1 MKRRTNRKFIRNRL
15 LTEMPVYTG
24 DKPTE
29 TRLRISVGNASGW
42 LSEELLPNE
51 LPEIPAAA
59 QTTMW
64 LHFTGLNQT
73 QWIVDVCN
81 SLGIDKY
88 TLQDIFTGEHIA
100 KVDLT
105 GDAICVVAQAVYR
118 NHTSLTK
125 ENVTL
130 VAGTNFILTC
140 QESDAPLF
148 DNIYDA
154 LSQLHTRIPGQTPTD
169 ILSLILNNIAGGYT
183 RYTTEVMDEMDDIE
197 SDLIE
202 LSSQSDI
209 VRTRIQSVRTQYL
222 LLKKAI
228 EPFSEE
234 YHKLLT
240 QTPKGINKE
249 TLPLLRDTH
258 DRVRQAHHSIELC
271 REMLAAVLDLY
282 LANNDLKMNTVMK
295 QLTVVS
301 TIFIPLTFLVGVWG
315 MNFDVMPE
323 LRWPFGYFTAWVVM
337 TGIGLGMYLYLRKK
351 KFF

>member
-29 TRLRISVGNASGW
+29 TRLRISTGSASGW
-42 LSEELLPNE
+42 STQELLPNQ
-51 LPEIPAAA
+51 LPGIPTDAPG
-59 QTTMW
+59 TRW
-64 LHFTGLNQT
+64 LHFSGLNQT

-81 SLGIDKY
+81 MLSIDKY
-88 TLQDIFTGEHIA
+88 AMQDIFTGEHIA
-100 KVDLT
+100 KVDVW
-105 GDAICVVAQAVYR
+105 DDHICVVAQAVYR
-118 NHTSLTK
+118 GHNTLTK

-130 VAGTNFILTC
+130 ITGHNFLLTC

-154 LSQLHTRIPGQTPTD
+154 LSQLHTRIPGQTPND

-183 RYTTEVMDEMDDIE
+183 RYTTEVMDEMDEIE
-197 SDLIE
+197 SDLID
-202 LSSQSDI
+202 LSSKSDRL
-209 VRTRIQSVRTQYL
+209 RTRIQSVRAQYL

-240 QTPKGINKE
+240 QSPAGIDKE

-258 DRVRQAHHSIELC
+258 DRIRQALHAIELS
-271 REMLAAVLDLY
+271 RELLAAVLDLY
-282 LANNDLKMNTVMK
+282 LANNDLRMNTIMK

-301 TIFIPLTFLVGVWG
+301 TIFIPLTFLAGVWG
-315 MNFDVMPE
+315 MNFKVMPE
-323 LRWPFGYFTAWVVM
+323 LEWSKGYFSALGVM
-337 TGIGLGMYLYLRKK
+337 FVIGAAMYLYLRKK